1 MCLFM
6 QSPTKPT
13 VLCYLTALVMWND
26 LQHWNVWACVALIN
40 NKQVPGCFTGLS
52 LQPQLAARSYQ
63 GRKLTERTHF
73 YSHSCMWAP
82 PKHRGG
88 IKQAAQHWQVCTG
101 CTKQWRWSISL
112 CRLDLGNAMGW
123 SWWCSE
129 WRWVGSSSSSGAKL
143 VYWSLPKPTHTHTQ
157 GGGGGSVGGAISR
170 LAGGCS

>member
-1 MCLFM
+1 MF
-6 QSPTKPT
+6 
-13 VLCYLTALVMWND
+13 
-26 LQHWNVWACVALIN
+26 HRFIVAA
-40 NKQVPGCFTGLS
+40 
-52 LQPQLAARSYQ
+52 AARSYQ

-143 VYWSLPKPTHTHTQ
+143 VYWSLPKPTHTHTHR
-157 GGGGGSVGGAISR
+157 GGEVDRWVGPYHDWLGGAVRQLWAFQKR
-170 LAGGCS
+170 LAPGSTVNNELILSARAPQNTPHLFLNKQAHSRPTLR